1 MSAPPGGTRES
12 GGPPTSAGS
21 HNLTATVL
29 TFGVLA
35 IFLYFIRTILIPFV
49 FAGAIAYILSIAVDY
64 ITARTGMRRTPA
76 SILVFLAFLALC
88 AAAGYLVFPSLASEV
103 SSFAKDLRGA
113 LIKTFE
119 GVASGG
125 RIEFLGASYSPEQL
139 ADRTEAL
146 LREWIGDPSNA
157 IMVTSYGFA
166 GIFMVFLSLVLLFYL
181 LMSGREIVKSLVR
194 LAPPQERPLITEIL
208 ARIDPILKRYFIGV
222 AIIGTYA
229 GVAAYV
235 GLGLILDLHHAVLLA
250 ISTGVLEMIPVAGPF
265 LAGALAGFVALQR
278 ATSVWNVFEY
288 VIYATALRLSI
299 DQLFGPIVLGRA
311 ASLSPVTIIF
321 CFLAGGV
328 LYGIVGVILSVP
340 VALSIRIALQTIYGD
355 PKEG

>member
-1 MSAPPGGTRES
+1 MTAPPEVSAENGNAPSS
-12 GGPPTSAGS
+12 GP

-29 TFGVLA
+29 TLGVLA
-35 IFLYFIRTILIPFV
+35 IFLYFISTVLIPFV
-49 FAGAIAYILSIAVDY
+49 FAVALAYILSIAVDF
-64 ITARTGMRRTPA
+64 IVARTGMRRTPA
-76 SILVFLAFLALC
+76 VVVVFLAFLGLC
-88 AAAGYLVFPSLASEV
+88 AAAASSVYPSFASEF
-103 SSFAKDLRGA
+103 SSFAKDFRGA
-113 LIKTFE
+113 LTKIFE

-125 RIEFLGASYSPEQL
+125 RIQFLGASYSPELL
-139 ADRTEAL
+139 AERTEAM

-166 GIFMVFLSLVLLFYL
+166 GVFGVFLSLVLLFYL

-194 LAPPQERPLITEIL
+194 LAPPQERPLILEIL
-208 ARIDPILKRYFIGV
+208 AKIDPLLKRYFIGV

-229 GVAAYV
+229 GVAAYI
-235 GLGLILDLHHAVLLA
+235 GLGLILGLHHAVLLA
-250 ISTGVLEMIPVAGPF
+250 VSTGVLEMIPVAGPF
-265 LAGALAGFVALQR
+265 LAGVLAGFVALQR
-278 ATSVWNVFEY
+278 ATSVWNVLEY
-288 VIYATALRLSI
+288 VAYAIALRLSI

-321 CFLAGGV
+321 CFLSGGV

-355 PKEG
+355 SQEG